1 MFHSIVI
8 DQRNHPQGFHVAA
21 ALLPLIHLV
30 FAIAIALSALFG
42 SYSGG
47 DWTWWLAQA
56 STRKVR

>member
-8 DQRNHPQGFHVAA
+8 NQNHPRRF
-21 ALLPLIHLV
+21 LV
-30 FAIAIALSALFG
+30 TAVFLSITHFMLAVAIALSALFG

-47 DWTWWLAQA
+47 DWTWWLTQA